1 MNINSRIDWKAGMA
15 ISERTFI
22 EMDENLARRQEV
34 ASRTVN
40 GNQFGLIPFTE
51 FNCQGGFVRNKLE
64 IERLQC
70 MALLPSGKI
79 LHIDEKVVITIP
91 LVYGDEYY
99 LACGFGEG
107 QTVFD
112 VKAVPFVRPEYQFGI
127 YPLNELE
134 GSDRFPVMKFKV
146 KDGIFSIDPDYI
158 PPCLHLQSDSRFQ
171 PYLKQLSE
179 TISQVA
185 EHANLESG
193 EGKRAFQRYAYLLQ
207 RFDTKNRTS
216 HFIRL
221 AYEIAQAV
229 DFYIVMPNTETP
241 TPIEPYSEYDI
252 VKWLEWLDEYVHSA
266 STILDK
272 VVLEDHTID
281 FEELKAQ
288 VKAELHEQ
296 LYPELYDR
304 LYEALREKL
313 YAEITEELTAKLTDY
328 ISHQFKAELHD
339 LLSDELSEKLFD
351 SLYQK
356 LYESLYNALYV
367 PEEKEEQ
374 EEFMPLI

>member
-15 ISERTFI
+15 ISARTFL
-22 EMDENLARRQEV
+22 EQDKNLLRRQQA
-34 ASRTVN
+34 ASRAIN
-40 GNQFGLIPFTE
+40 GDQFGLIPFTE
-51 FNCQGGFVRNKLE
+51 FDNRGGFVRNKLE
-64 IERLQC
+64 IERLTC
-70 MALLPSGKI
+70 MALLPSGKM
-79 LHIDEKVVITIP
+79 LHVDEKVVVSVP

-99 LACGFGEG
+99 LACGFGEKE
-107 QTVFD
+107 VEFD
-112 VKAVPFVRPEYQFGI
+112 VDTVPFVRPEYTYGI
-127 YPLNELE
+127 YSLDELK
-134 GSDRFPVMKFKV
+134 GTDLFPVMKFKV
-146 KDGIFSIDPDYI
+146 DNGVFSIDETYI
-158 PPCLHLQSDSRFQ
+158 PPCLQLVSDDRFRA
-171 PYLKQLSE
+171 YMERL
-179 TISQVA
+179 A
-185 EHANLESG
+185 EGVGILAGHPNLESG

-229 DFYIVMPNTETP
+229 DVYIVVPNTETP